1 MTKPVYFIYTKSI
14 GLYLNFLSFI
24 HPEKAIKLAY
34 SLFAE
39 PRKGRLFKSNLPK
52 ILEEAEIESFRY
64 KKQKF
69 KSYIWKGNQTVIILV
84 HGWESNSLRWQKLLP
99 YLQETGSTIIA
110 IDAPAHGLSSGNKF
124 NIPKYAAYINIVAKK
139 YNPKYLIGH
148 SLGGKTCLYYQYF
161 YKNKNIEKMVTLGSP
176 SDFKVL
182 LKKYIK
188 LLSLNATI
196 TKSLEVQYRKIFRSS
211 LTFFSGKH
219 FASKINN
226 IGLIAHDINDSV
238 VAYEEGKKIAS
249 AWKDAIFIET
259 KGLGHSMH
267 DDDLYQKVTRFL
279 FDPLPDP
286 IQRRGSQNQ

>member
-1 MTKPVYFIYTKSI
+1 MQI
-14 GLYLNFLSFI
+14 
-24 HPEKAIKLAY
+24 AY

-52 ILEEAEIESFRY
+52 ILEEAEIESFY
-64 KKQKF
+64 FKEQKF

-99 YLQETGSTIIA
+99 YLKETGSTIIA

-124 NIPKYAAYINIVAKK
+124 DIPKYAAYINIVAKK

-161 YKNKNIEKMVTLGSP
+161 YKNKNIEKIVTLGSP
-176 SDFKVL
+176 CDFKIL
-182 LKKYIK
+182 LNKYIK
-188 LLSLNATI
+188 LLSLNTNI
-196 TKSLEVQYRKIFRSS
+196 KKSLEVQYRKIFRSS
-211 LTFFSGKH
+211 LTFFSAKY
-219 FASKINN
+219 FASKINTR
-226 IGLIAHDINDSV
+226 GLIAHDISDSV

-249 AWKDAIFIET
+249 GWKDSIFIET

-267 DDDLYQKVTRFL
+267 DEDLYQKITQFL
-279 FDPLPDP
+279 LEDLK
-286 IQRRGSQNQ
+286 

>member
-1 MTKPVYFIYTKSI
+1 MTKPHYFLYTKSI
-14 GLYLNFLSFI
+14 GLYLNFLSFVN
-24 HPEKAIKLAY
+24 PKKAIQLAY
-34 SLFAE
+34 SLFTE
-39 PRKGRLFKSNLPK
+39 PRKGKLSTSNLPK
-52 ILEEAEIESFRY
+52 ILEEAGIESFRF

-148 SLGGKTCLYYQYF
+148 SIGGKTCLYYQYF
-161 YKNKNIEKMVTLGSP
+161 YKNKNIEKIVTLGSP

-182 LKKYIK
+182 LHKYVK
-188 LLSLNATI
+188 LLRLNTRI
-196 TKSLEVQYRKIFRSS
+196 TKGLEVQYRKIFRSS
-211 LTFFSGKH
+211 LSFFSGKH
-219 FASKINN
+219 FASKIKSK
-226 IGLIAHDINDSV
+226 GLVVHDNEDATVHIN
-238 VAYEEGKKIAS
+238 EGKKIVS
-249 AWKDAIFIET
+249 TWKDAIFIET

-267 DDDLYQKVTRFL
+267 DDDLYKKITQFL
-279 FDPLPDP
+279 FDPFPS
-286 IQRRGSQNQ
+286 R

>member
-1 MTKPVYFIYTKSI
+1 MQI
-14 GLYLNFLSFI
+14 
-24 HPEKAIKLAY
+24 AY

-52 ILEEAEIESFRY
+52 ILEEAEIESFHF
-64 KKQKF
+64 KEQKF
-69 KSYIWKGNQTVIILV
+69 KSYIWKGNQTVILLI

-124 NIPKYAAYINIVAKK
+124 DIPKYAAYINIVAQK

-176 SDFKVL
+176 SDFKIL
-182 LKKYIK
+182 LNKYIT
-188 LLSLNATI
+188 LLSLNTNI
-196 TKSLEVQYRKIFRSS
+196 KKSLEVQYRKIFRSS

-219 FASKINN
+219 FASKINTR
-226 IGLIAHDINDSV
+226 GLIAHDISDSV
-238 VAYEEGKKIAS
+238 VAFEEGKKIAS
-249 AWKDAIFIET
+249 VWKNSVFIET
-259 KGLGHSMH
+259 NGLGHSMH
-267 DDDLYQKVTRFL
+267 DEDLYQKITQFL
-279 FDPLPDP
+279 FKDLK
-286 IQRRGSQNQ
+286 

>member
-1 MTKPVYFIYTKSI
+1 MTKPVYFVYTKSI
-14 GLYLNFLSFI
+14 GLYLNFLSFV
-24 HPEKAIKLAY
+24 HPEKAMQIAY

-39 PRKGRLFKSNLPK
+39 PRKGRLIKSSLPE
-52 ILEEAEIESFRY
+52 ILKEAEIENFHF
-64 KKQKF
+64 KNQKF

-124 NIPKYAAYINIVAKK
+124 DIPKYAAYINIVAKK

-182 LKKYIK
+182 LNKYIK
-188 LLSLNATI
+188 LLSLNTNI
-196 TKSLEVQYRKIFRSS
+196 KKSLEVQYRKIFRSS
-211 LTFFSGKH
+211 LTFFSAKH
-219 FASKINN
+219 FASKINTR
-226 IGLIAHDINDSV
+226 GLIAHDISDSV

-249 AWKDAIFIET
+249 VWKDSIFIET

-267 DDDLYQKVTRFL
+267 DEDLYQKITQFL
-279 FDPLPDP
+279 FEDLK
-286 IQRRGSQNQ
+286 

>member
-1 MTKPVYFIYTKSI
+1 MTKPVYFVYTKSI
-14 GLYLNFLSFI
+14 GLYLNFLSFV
-24 HPEKAIKLAY
+24 HPEKAMQIAY

-39 PRKGRLFKSNLPK
+39 PRKGRLIKSSLPE
-52 ILEEAEIESFRY
+52 ILKEAEIESFHF
-64 KKQKF
+64 KNQKF

-124 NIPKYAAYINIVAKK
+124 DIPKYAAYINIVAKK

-176 SDFKVL
+176 SDFKIL
-182 LKKYIK
+182 LNKYIK
-188 LLSLNATI
+188 LLSLNTNI
-196 TKSLEVQYRKIFRSS
+196 KKSLEVQYRKIFRSS
-211 LTFFSGKH
+211 LTFFSAKH
-219 FASKINN
+219 FASKINTR
-226 IGLIAHDINDSV
+226 GLIAHDISDSV
-238 VAYEEGKKIAS
+238 VGYEEGKKIAS
-249 AWKDAIFIET
+249 VWKDSIFIET

-267 DDDLYQKVTRFL
+267 DEDLYQKITQFL
-279 FDPLPDP
+279 FEDLK
-286 IQRRGSQNQ
+286 

>member
-1 MTKPVYFIYTKSI
+1 MTKPVYFVYTKSI
-14 GLYLNFLSFI
+14 GLYLNFLSFV
-24 HPEKAIKLAY
+24 HPEKAMQIAY

-39 PRKGRLFKSNLPK
+39 PRKGRLIKSSLPE
-52 ILEEAEIESFRY
+52 ILKEAEIENFHF
-64 KKQKF
+64 KNQKF

-124 NIPKYAAYINIVAKK
+124 DIPKYAAYINIVAKK

-182 LKKYIK
+182 LNKYIK
-188 LLSLNATI
+188 LLSLNTNI
-196 TKSLEVQYRKIFRSS
+196 KKSLEVQYRKIFRSS
-211 LTFFSGKH
+211 LTFFSAKY
-219 FASKINN
+219 FASKINTR
-226 IGLIAHDINDSV
+226 GLIAHDISDSV

-249 AWKDAIFIET
+249 GWKDSIFIET

-267 DDDLYQKVTRFL
+267 DEDLYQKITQFL
-279 FDPLPDP
+279 LEDLK
-286 IQRRGSQNQ
+286 

>member
-1 MTKPVYFIYTKSI
+1 MTKPVYFVYTKSI
-14 GLYLNFLSFI
+14 GLYLNFLSFV
-24 HPEKAIKLAY
+24 HPEKAMQIAY

-39 PRKGRLFKSNLPK
+39 PRKGRLIKSSLPE
-52 ILEEAEIESFRY
+52 ILKEAEIENFHF
-64 KKQKF
+64 KNQKF

-124 NIPKYAAYINIVAKK
+124 DIPKYAAYINIVAKK

-182 LKKYIK
+182 LNKYIK
-188 LLSLNATI
+188 LLSLNTNI
-196 TKSLEVQYRKIFRSS
+196 KKSLEVQYRKIFRSS
-211 LTFFSGKH
+211 LTFFSAKY
-219 FASKINN
+219 FASKIN
-226 IGLIAHDINDSV
+226 IRGLIAHDILDSV
-238 VAYEEGKKIAS
+238 VGYEEGKKIAS
-249 AWKDAIFIET
+249 GWKDSIFIET

-267 DDDLYQKVTRFL
+267 DEDLYQKITQFL
-279 FDPLPDP
+279 LEDLK
-286 IQRRGSQNQ
+286 

>member
-1 MTKPVYFIYTKSI
+1 MTKPHYFLYTKSI
-14 GLYLNFLSFI
+14 GLYLNFLSFVN
-24 HPEKAIKLAY
+24 PKKAIQLAY
-34 SLFAE
+34 SLFTE
-39 PRKGRLFKSNLPK
+39 PRKGKLSKSNLPK
-52 ILEEAEIESFRY
+52 ILEEAGIESFRY

-148 SLGGKTCLYYQYF
+148 SIGGKTCLYYQYF
-161 YKNKNIEKMVTLGSP
+161 YKNKNIEKIVTLGSP

-182 LKKYIK
+182 LHKYVK
-188 LLSLNATI
+188 LLRLNTRI
-196 TKSLEVQYRKIFRSS
+196 TKGLEVQYRKIFRSS
-211 LTFFSGKH
+211 LSFFSGKH
-219 FASKINN
+219 FASKIKSK
-226 IGLIAHDINDSV
+226 GLVVHDNEDATVHIN
-238 VAYEEGKKIAS
+238 EGKKIVS
-249 AWKDAIFIET
+249 TWKDAIFIET

-267 DDDLYQKVTRFL
+267 DDDLYKKITQFL
-279 FDPLPDP
+279 FDPFPS
-286 IQRRGSQNQ
+286 R

>member
-1 MTKPVYFIYTKSI
+1 MTKPIYFLYTKSI
-14 GLYLNFLSFI
+14 GLYLNFLSFV
-24 HPEKAIKLAY
+24 HPEKAMQIAY

-52 ILEEAEIESFRY
+52 ILEEAEIESFY
-64 KKQKF
+64 FKEQKF

-99 YLQETGSTIIA
+99 YLKETGSTIIA

-124 NIPKYAAYINIVAKK
+124 DIPKYAAYINIVAKK

-161 YKNKNIEKMVTLGSP
+161 YKNKNIEKIVTLGSP
-176 SDFKVL
+176 SDFKIL
-182 LKKYIK
+182 LNKYIK
-188 LLSLNATI
+188 LLSLNTNI
-196 TKSLEVQYRKIFRSS
+196 KKSLEVQYRKIFRSS
-211 LTFFSGKH
+211 LTFFSGKY
-219 FASKINN
+219 FASKINTR
-226 IGLIAHDINDSV
+226 GLIAHDISDSV

-249 AWKDAIFIET
+249 GWKDSIFIET

-267 DDDLYQKVTRFL
+267 DEDLYQKITQFL
-279 FDPLPDP
+279 LEDLK
-286 IQRRGSQNQ
+286 

>member
-1 MTKPVYFIYTKSI
+1 MTKPVYFLYTKSI

-24 HPEKAIKLAY
+24 YPEKAKQIAY

-52 ILEEAEIESFRY
+52 NLEEAEIESFY
-64 KKQKF
+64 FKEQKF

-99 YLQETGSTIIA
+99 YLKETGSTIIA

-124 NIPKYAAYINIVAKK
+124 DIPKYAAYINIVAKK

-161 YKNKNIEKMVTLGSP
+161 YKNKNIEKIVTLGSP
-176 SDFKVL
+176 SDFKIL
-182 LKKYIK
+182 LNKYIK
-188 LLSLNATI
+188 LLSLNTNI
-196 TKSLEVQYRKIFRSS
+196 KKSLEVQYRKIFRSS

-219 FASKINN
+219 FASKINTR
-226 IGLIAHDINDSV
+226 GLIAHDISDSV

-249 AWKDAIFIET
+249 GWKDSIFIET

-267 DDDLYQKVTRFL
+267 DEDLYQKITQFL
-279 FDPLPDP
+279 LEDLK
-286 IQRRGSQNQ
+286 

>member
-1 MTKPVYFIYTKSI
+1 MQI
-14 GLYLNFLSFI
+14 
-24 HPEKAIKLAY
+24 AY

-52 ILEEAEIESFRY
+52 ILEEAEIESFY
-64 KKQKF
+64 FKEQKF

-99 YLQETGSTIIA
+99 YLKETGSTIIA

-124 NIPKYAAYINIVAKK
+124 DIPKYAAYINIVAKK

-161 YKNKNIEKMVTLGSP
+161 YKNKNIEKIVTLGSP
-176 SDFKVL
+176 SDFKIL
-182 LKKYIK
+182 LNKYIK
-188 LLSLNATI
+188 LLSLNTNI
-196 TKSLEVQYRKIFRSS
+196 KKSLEVQYRKIFRSS
-211 LTFFSGKH
+211 LTFFSGKY
-219 FASKINN
+219 FASKINTR
-226 IGLIAHDINDSV
+226 GLIAHDISDSV

-249 AWKDAIFIET
+249 GWKDSIFIET

-267 DDDLYQKVTRFL
+267 DEDLYQKITQFL
-279 FDPLPDP
+279 LEDLK
-286 IQRRGSQNQ
+286 

>member
-1 MTKPVYFIYTKSI
+1 MTKPVYFVYTKSI
-14 GLYLNFLSFI
+14 GLYLNFLSFV
-24 HPEKAIKLAY
+24 HPEKAMQIAY

-39 PRKGRLFKSNLPK
+39 PRKGRLIKSSLPE
-52 ILEEAEIESFRY
+52 ILKEAEIENFHF
-64 KKQKF
+64 KNQKF

-124 NIPKYAAYINIVAKK
+124 DIPKYAAYINIVAKK

-161 YKNKNIEKMVTLGSP
+161 YKNKNIEKIVTLGSP
-176 SDFKVL
+176 SDFKIL
-182 LKKYIK
+182 LNKYIK
-188 LLSLNATI
+188 LLSLNTNI
-196 TKSLEVQYRKIFRSS
+196 KKSLEVQYRKIFRSS
-211 LTFFSGKH
+211 LTFFSAKH
-219 FASKINN
+219 FASKINTR
-226 IGLIAHDINDSV
+226 GLIAHDISDSV

-249 AWKDAIFIET
+249 VWKDSIFIET

-267 DDDLYQKVTRFL
+267 DEDLYQKITQFL
-279 FDPLPDP
+279 FEVIRPK
-286 IQRRGSQNQ
+286 IG

>member
-1 MTKPVYFIYTKSI
+1 MQI
-14 GLYLNFLSFI
+14 
-24 HPEKAIKLAY
+24 AY

-39 PRKGRLFKSNLPK
+39 PRKGRLIKSSLPE
-52 ILEEAEIESFRY
+52 ILKEAEIENFHF
-64 KKQKF
+64 KNQKF

-124 NIPKYAAYINIVAKK
+124 DIPKYAAYINIVAKK

-161 YKNKNIEKMVTLGSP
+161 YKNKNIEKIVTLGSP
-176 SDFKVL
+176 SDFKIL
-182 LKKYIK
+182 LNKYIK
-188 LLSLNATI
+188 LLSLNTNI
-196 TKSLEVQYRKIFRSS
+196 KKSLEVQYRKIFRSS
-211 LTFFSGKH
+211 LTFFSAKY
-219 FASKINN
+219 FASKINTR
-226 IGLIAHDINDSV
+226 GLIAHDISDSV

-249 AWKDAIFIET
+249 VWKDSIFIET

-267 DDDLYQKVTRFL
+267 DEDLYQKITQFL
-279 FDPLPDP
+279 FEDLK
-286 IQRRGSQNQ
+286 

>member
-1 MTKPVYFIYTKSI
+1 MTKPVYFLYTKSI

-24 HPEKAIKLAY
+24 YPEKAKQIAY

-52 ILEEAEIESFRY
+52 ILEEAEIESFY
-64 KKQKF
+64 FKEQKF

-99 YLQETGSTIIA
+99 YLKETGSTIIA

-124 NIPKYAAYINIVAKK
+124 DIPKYAAYINIVAKK

-161 YKNKNIEKMVTLGSP
+161 YKNKNIEKIVTLGSP
-176 SDFKVL
+176 CDFKIL
-182 LKKYIK
+182 LNKYIK
-188 LLSLNATI
+188 LLSLNTNI
-196 TKSLEVQYRKIFRSS
+196 KKSLEVQYRKIFRSS
-211 LTFFSGKH
+211 LTFFSAKH
-219 FASKINN
+219 FASKINTR
-226 IGLIAHDINDSV
+226 GLIAHDISDSV

-249 AWKDAIFIET
+249 GWKDSIFIET

-267 DDDLYQKVTRFL
+267 DEDLYQKITQFL
-279 FDPLPDP
+279 LEDLK
-286 IQRRGSQNQ
+286 